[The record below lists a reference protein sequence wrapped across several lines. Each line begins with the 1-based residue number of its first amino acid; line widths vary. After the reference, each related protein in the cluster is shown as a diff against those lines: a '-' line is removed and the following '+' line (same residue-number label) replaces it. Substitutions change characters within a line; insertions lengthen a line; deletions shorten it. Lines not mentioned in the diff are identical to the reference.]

1 MTLRFKAILA
11 AFLGLLASLLWWR
24 RRAAIE
30 RDARVQAE
38 IDRDVAA
45 GRAATAEATVIV
57 AAQVE
62 ADKDAGH
69 ADAAQV
75 EAAAQA
81 APEHPERAA
90 ARERQRLSDE
100 TAALLAPY
108 ARIITRSLVGKPAT
122 KAKCAARTVLYAI
135 KSGKLK
141 ALAFNGRGKNVFAYA
156 VQSDEADR
164 WIKARKEGKK

>member
-1 MTLRFKAILA
+1 MTAYAILTAIA
-11 AFLGLLASLLWWR
+11 AVLGAILGLR
-24 RRAAIE
+24 RKAAIE

-38 IDRDVAA
+38 LDRDVAK
-45 GRAATAEATVIV
+45 GRAEVAEATVIV

-90 ARERQRLSDE
+90 ARERQRLHDE
-100 TAALLAPY
+100 TAARA
-108 ARIITRSLVGKPAT
+108 ASRVRGAIMRSRVK
-122 KAKCAARTVLYAI
+122 
-135 KSGKLK
+135 
-141 ALAFNGRGKNVFAYA
+141 
-156 VQSDEADR
+156 
-164 WIKARKEGKK
+164 